1 MPIPLFRAQLPLLGL
16 KDLNKLDGV
25 QSTGE
30 GILPRQSGYKKR
42 VVGGIIFSIFCRRV
56 FLSGFWLVSFWFL
69 FLSPGFF
76 P

>member
-16 KDLNKLDGV
+16 KDLNKLDGI

-30 GILPRQSGYKKR
+30 GILPISAN
-42 VVGGIIFSIFCRRV
+42 
-56 FLSGFWLVSFWFL
+56 L
-69 FLSPGFF
+69 FIDLLRDF